1 MNQLAHKRFF
11 FCSASFSC
19 LFDRYFQDYIPYFFL
34 CTIEEH
40 GYWCYTKKVDKEK
53 KKEYNKSKHERRK
66 TKDEKM
72 TNKQPQYDETFKKNI
87 VALHQNG
94 KTQTEL
100 SKEYGISV
108 SAISRWIKLY
118 SEVKVD
124 DNTIMTAKQIKE
136 LQKRNA
142 QLEEENIILKKALA
156 IMTPRSGKE

>member
-1 MNQLAHKRFF
+1 
-11 FCSASFSC
+11 
-19 LFDRYFQDYIPYFFL
+19 
-34 CTIEEH
+34 
-40 GYWCYTKKVDKEK
+40 
-53 KKEYNKSKHERRK
+53 
-66 TKDEKM
+66 M
-72 TNKQPQYDETFKKNI
+72 TNKQLQYDETFKKNI

-118 SEVKVD
+118 SEVRVD
-124 DNTIMTAKQIKE
+124 DNTVMTAKQIKE

-142 QLEEENIILKKALA
+142 QLEEEIIILKKALA

>member
-1 MNQLAHKRFF
+1 M
-11 FCSASFSC
+11 
-19 LFDRYFQDYIPYFFL
+19 
-34 CTIEEH
+34 
-40 GYWCYTKKVDKEK
+40 
-53 KKEYNKSKHERRK
+53 
-66 TKDEKM
+66 M

-118 SEVKVD
+118 SEVRDD
-124 DNTIMTAKQIKE
+124 DNTVMTAKQIKE

>member
-1 MNQLAHKRFF
+1 M
-11 FCSASFSC
+11 
-19 LFDRYFQDYIPYFFL
+19 
-34 CTIEEH
+34 
-40 GYWCYTKKVDKEK
+40 
-53 KKEYNKSKHERRK
+53 
-66 TKDEKM
+66 M

-118 SEVKVD
+118 SEVRVD
-124 DNTIMTAKQIKE
+124 DNTVMTAKQIKE

-156 IMTPRSGKE
+156 IMTPRTGKE

>member
-1 MNQLAHKRFF
+1 M
-11 FCSASFSC
+11 
-19 LFDRYFQDYIPYFFL
+19 
-34 CTIEEH
+34 
-40 GYWCYTKKVDKEK
+40 
-53 KKEYNKSKHERRK
+53 
-66 TKDEKM
+66 M
-72 TNKQPQYDETFKKNI
+72 TNKQPQYDEPFKKNI

-118 SEVKVD
+118 SEVRVD
-124 DNTIMTAKQIKE
+124 DNTVMTAKQIKE

>member
-1 MNQLAHKRFF
+1 
-11 FCSASFSC
+11 
-19 LFDRYFQDYIPYFFL
+19 
-34 CTIEEH
+34 
-40 GYWCYTKKVDKEK
+40 
-53 KKEYNKSKHERRK
+53 
-66 TKDEKM
+66 M
-72 TNKQPQYDETFKKNI
+72 TNKQLQYDETFKKNI

-118 SEVKVD
+118 SEVRVD
-124 DNTIMTAKQIKE
+124 DNTVMKAKQIKE

>member
-1 MNQLAHKRFF
+1 MSTR
-11 FCSASFSC
+11 
-19 LFDRYFQDYIPYFFL
+19 P
-34 CTIEEH
+34 
-40 GYWCYTKKVDKEK
+40 
-53 KKEYNKSKHERRK
+53 
-66 TKDEKM
+66 
-72 TNKQPQYDETFKKNI
+72 KKNI

-94 KTQTEL
+94 KPKTEL

>member
-1 MNQLAHKRFF
+1 
-11 FCSASFSC
+11 
-19 LFDRYFQDYIPYFFL
+19 
-34 CTIEEH
+34 
-40 GYWCYTKKVDKEK
+40 
-53 KKEYNKSKHERRK
+53 
-66 TKDEKM
+66 M

-118 SEVKVD
+118 SEVKVN

>member
-1 MNQLAHKRFF
+1 
-11 FCSASFSC
+11 
-19 LFDRYFQDYIPYFFL
+19 
-34 CTIEEH
+34 
-40 GYWCYTKKVDKEK
+40 
-53 KKEYNKSKHERRK
+53 
-66 TKDEKM
+66 M
-72 TNKQPQYDETFKKNI
+72 TNKQLQYDETFKKNI

-124 DNTIMTAKQIKE
+124 DNTVMTAKQIKE

>member
-1 MNQLAHKRFF
+1 
-11 FCSASFSC
+11 
-19 LFDRYFQDYIPYFFL
+19 
-34 CTIEEH
+34 
-40 GYWCYTKKVDKEK
+40 
-53 KKEYNKSKHERRK
+53 
-66 TKDEKM
+66 M
-72 TNKQPQYDETFKKNI
+72 TNKQPQYDESFKKNI

-124 DNTIMTAKQIKE
+124 DNTVMTAKQIKE

>member
-1 MNQLAHKRFF
+1 
-11 FCSASFSC
+11 
-19 LFDRYFQDYIPYFFL
+19 
-34 CTIEEH
+34 
-40 GYWCYTKKVDKEK
+40 
-53 KKEYNKSKHERRK
+53 
-66 TKDEKM
+66 M

-142 QLEEENIILKKALA
+142 QLEEENICPLPGKIDTKKH
-156 IMTPRSGKE
+156 TKVE

>member
-1 MNQLAHKRFF
+1 
-11 FCSASFSC
+11 
-19 LFDRYFQDYIPYFFL
+19 
-34 CTIEEH
+34 
-40 GYWCYTKKVDKEK
+40 
-53 KKEYNKSKHERRK
+53 
-66 TKDEKM
+66 M
-72 TNKQPQYDETFKKNI
+72 TNKQLQYDETFKKNI

-118 SEVKVD
+118 SEVRGD
-124 DNTIMTAKQIKE
+124 DNTVMTAKQIKE

-156 IMTPRSGKE
+156 IMTPRTGKE

>member
-1 MNQLAHKRFF
+1 
-11 FCSASFSC
+11 
-19 LFDRYFQDYIPYFFL
+19 
-34 CTIEEH
+34 
-40 GYWCYTKKVDKEK
+40 
-53 KKEYNKSKHERRK
+53 
-66 TKDEKM
+66 M
-72 TNKQPQYDETFKKNI
+72 TNKQLQYDETFKKNI

-118 SEVKVD
+118 SEVRVD
-124 DNTIMTAKQIKE
+124 DNTVMTAKQIKE

-142 QLEEENIILKKALA
+142 QLEEENIILKKSLA

>member
-1 MNQLAHKRFF
+1 
-11 FCSASFSC
+11 
-19 LFDRYFQDYIPYFFL
+19 
-34 CTIEEH
+34 
-40 GYWCYTKKVDKEK
+40 
-53 KKEYNKSKHERRK
+53 
-66 TKDEKM
+66 M
-72 TNKQPQYDETFKKNI
+72 TNKQLQYDETFKKKI

-118 SEVKVD
+118 SEVRVD
-124 DNTIMTAKQIKE
+124 DNTVMTAKQIKE

>member
-1 MNQLAHKRFF
+1 
-11 FCSASFSC
+11 
-19 LFDRYFQDYIPYFFL
+19 
-34 CTIEEH
+34 
-40 GYWCYTKKVDKEK
+40 
-53 KKEYNKSKHERRK
+53 
-66 TKDEKM
+66 M

-136 LQKRNA
+136 LQKRNV

-156 IMTPRSGKE
+156 IMNPRSGKE

>member
-1 MNQLAHKRFF
+1 M
-11 FCSASFSC
+11 
-19 LFDRYFQDYIPYFFL
+19 
-34 CTIEEH
+34 
-40 GYWCYTKKVDKEK
+40 
-53 KKEYNKSKHERRK
+53 
-66 TKDEKM
+66 
-72 TNKQPQYDETFKKNI
+72 
-87 VALHQNG
+87 ALHQNG

>member
-1 MNQLAHKRFF
+1 
-11 FCSASFSC
+11 
-19 LFDRYFQDYIPYFFL
+19 
-34 CTIEEH
+34 
-40 GYWCYTKKVDKEK
+40 
-53 KKEYNKSKHERRK
+53 
-66 TKDEKM
+66 M
-72 TNKQPQYDETFKKNI
+72 TNTQPKYDETFKKNI

>member
-1 MNQLAHKRFF
+1 
-11 FCSASFSC
+11 
-19 LFDRYFQDYIPYFFL
+19 
-34 CTIEEH
+34 
-40 GYWCYTKKVDKEK
+40 
-53 KKEYNKSKHERRK
+53 
-66 TKDEKM
+66 M

-94 KTQTEL
+94 KTQTAL

-118 SEVKVD
+118 SEVKID
-124 DNTIMTAKQIKE
+124 DNTVMTEKQIKE

>member
-1 MNQLAHKRFF
+1 MQIFEHK
-11 FCSASFSC
+11 
-19 LFDRYFQDYIPYFFL
+19 LY
-34 CTIEEH
+34 
-40 GYWCYTKKVDKEK
+40 VDKA
-53 KKEYNKSKHERRK
+53 KSRRQAVACQDFLGLVS
-66 TKDEKM
+66 TR
-72 TNKQPQYDETFKKNI
+72 PKKNI

>member
-1 MNQLAHKRFF
+1 M
-11 FCSASFSC
+11 
-19 LFDRYFQDYIPYFFL
+19 I
-34 CTIEEH
+34 
-40 GYWCYTKKVDKEK
+40 
-53 KKEYNKSKHERRK
+53 
-66 TKDEKM
+66 
-72 TNKQPQYDETFKKNI
+72 NKQPQYDENFKKNL

-118 SEVKVD
+118 SEVRAD
-124 DNTIMTAKQIKE
+124 DDTIMTAKQIKE

-156 IMTPRSGKE
+156 IMTPHSGKE

>member
-1 MNQLAHKRFF
+1 M
-11 FCSASFSC
+11 
-19 LFDRYFQDYIPYFFL
+19 
-34 CTIEEH
+34 
-40 GYWCYTKKVDKEK
+40 
-53 KKEYNKSKHERRK
+53 
-66 TKDEKM
+66 M

-118 SEVKVD
+118 SEVRVD
-124 DNTIMTAKQIKE
+124 DNTVMTAKQIKE

-142 QLEEENIILKKALA
+142 QLEKENIILKKALA

>member
-1 MNQLAHKRFF
+1 M
-11 FCSASFSC
+11 
-19 LFDRYFQDYIPYFFL
+19 
-34 CTIEEH
+34 
-40 GYWCYTKKVDKEK
+40 
-53 KKEYNKSKHERRK
+53 
-66 TKDEKM
+66 M

-108 SAISRWIKLY
+108 SAISRWIRLY

>member
-1 MNQLAHKRFF
+1 M
-11 FCSASFSC
+11 
-19 LFDRYFQDYIPYFFL
+19 
-34 CTIEEH
+34 
-40 GYWCYTKKVDKEK
+40 
-53 KKEYNKSKHERRK
+53 
-66 TKDEKM
+66 M

-124 DNTIMTAKQIKE
+124 DNTVMTAKQIKE

-142 QLEEENIILKKALA
+142 QLEEENII
-156 IMTPRSGKE
+156 

>member
-1 MNQLAHKRFF
+1 
-11 FCSASFSC
+11 
-19 LFDRYFQDYIPYFFL
+19 
-34 CTIEEH
+34 
-40 GYWCYTKKVDKEK
+40 
-53 KKEYNKSKHERRK
+53 
-66 TKDEKM
+66 M
-72 TNKQPQYDETFKKNI
+72 TNTQPKYDESFKKNI

-142 QLEEENIILKKALA
+142 QLEEENIILKIALA

>member
-1 MNQLAHKRFF
+1 
-11 FCSASFSC
+11 
-19 LFDRYFQDYIPYFFL
+19 
-34 CTIEEH
+34 
-40 GYWCYTKKVDKEK
+40 
-53 KKEYNKSKHERRK
+53 
-66 TKDEKM
+66 M
-72 TNKQPQYDETFKKNI
+72 TNTQPKYDESFKKNI

-100 SKEYGISV
+100 SKEYGIST
-108 SAISRWIKLY
+108 SAISHWIKLY
-118 SEVKVD
+118 TEVKVD